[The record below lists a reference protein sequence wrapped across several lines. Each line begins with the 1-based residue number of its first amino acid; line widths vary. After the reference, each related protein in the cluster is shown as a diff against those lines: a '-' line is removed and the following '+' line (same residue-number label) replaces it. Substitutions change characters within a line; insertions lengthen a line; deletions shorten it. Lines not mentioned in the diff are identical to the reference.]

1 MNEISEEFNNNDN
14 IGLFEINISENNP
27 NTRKNDKAGPIK
39 MSVYN
44 LLPENRIK
52 DVSKLDEENKRC
64 TICLEDFINNDKVIF
79 LPCFHIY
86 HKNCIEER
94 LLKNELK
101 PCVKCLI
108 SIDYIILNDNNNYN
122 EIRTDKNKN
131 KFPIINNDSYLN
143 KTYPEQIEL
152 FYNDIIIYSINLIK
166 IFLKNNN

>member
-1 MNEISEEFNNNDN
+1 MNEISEEFPFYNNNDN

-86 HKNCIEER
+86 HKSCIFKWMIKDATCP
-94 LLKNELK
+94 LCKMDINK
-101 PCVKCLI
+101 
-108 SIDYIILNDNNNYN
+108 II
-122 EIRTDKNKN
+122 K
-131 KFPIINNDSYLN
+131 
-143 KTYPEQIEL
+143 
-152 FYNDIIIYSINLIK
+152 
-166 IFLKNNN
+166 